1 MIHQGFPEQK
11 ILVHYI
17 GVDTKLFEHFAA
29 DIHRKPMVL
38 FVGRLVE
45 KKGCSFLL
53 KAMERVQASLPDVE
67 LVVIGDGKLRDKLE
81 SEAASRLKH
90 YRFLGSQPYNTV
102 QEWMGKASVF
112 CVPSITA
119 NSGDAEGFGMVF
131 IEAQASGLPVVSFDS
146 GGIPEAVAH
155 NKTGYLA
162 PEGDW
167 NSLANYI
174 LRLLANQA
182 TWQDF
187 SHAGIDRVKHMFNLE
202 MQTAKLEAIYDE
214 VLHRPRSIN

>member
-1 MIHQGFPEQK
+1 
-11 ILVHYI
+11 
-17 GVDTKLFEHFAA
+17 
-29 DIHRKPMVL
+29 MVL